1 MGSTHR
7 TSQRSAAAL
16 RREVARSVDA
26 PVSLL
31 PHFADLFRGMPNLGS
46 QPRRIISMLERAG
59 IDPRSHI
66 LDLACGKGTLVIKLA
81 GRLRCRVTG
90 VDGCAPF
97 IDEAAQS
104 ACLAGIPHLATFVL
118 SDVSAFISR
127 AKRMRKQFDAALM
140 MGLWPLP
147 VARRALRPLVRSRGI
162 YVIDDVFRDE
172 RLTTQQPEFADIP
185 TRTESLAILEQEG
198 DRVIEVDVLA
208 PSRLRALNDSLYR
221 PLASNAKRIARE
233 SPRLRPALATFLEN
247 QRHANSLL
255 GRELRP
261 AVWIVRRA

>member
-16 RREVARSVDA
+16 RREVARSVDSPA
-26 PVSLL
+26 TLL
-31 PHFADLFRGMPNLGS
+31 PHFADLFHGIPNLGS
-46 QPRRIISMLERAG
+46 QPRRIATMLERAG
-59 IDPRSHI
+59 IGPRSRI
-66 LDLACGKGTLVIKLA
+66 LDLACGKGTLAITLA
-81 GRLRCRVTG
+81 RRFGCHITA
-90 VDGCAPF
+90 VDGCTPF
-97 IDEAAQS
+97 IEEALRAADHAEVS
-104 ACLAGIPHLATFVL
+104 DLTTFIE
-118 SDVSAFISR
+118 SDLRRFVSR

-140 MGLWPLP
+140 MGLWALP
-147 VARRALRPLVRSRGI
+147 DARRALRPLVRSRGI

-185 TRTESLAILEQEG
+185 TRTESLAILEQDG

>member
-26 PVSLL
+26 PATLL
-31 PHFADLFRGMPNLGS
+31 PHFAELFRGMPNLGS
-46 QPRRIISMLERAG
+46 QPRRVATMLDRAG
-59 IDPRSHI
+59 IGPRSRI
-66 LDLACGKGTLVIKLA
+66 LDLACGKGTLAITFA
-81 GRLRCRVTG
+81 RRFGCHITA
-90 VDGCAPF
+90 VDGCTPF
-97 IDEAAQS
+97 IEEALRAADHAEVS
-104 ACLAGIPHLATFVL
+104 DLTTFIE
-118 SDVSAFISR
+118 SDLRRFVSR
-127 AKRMRKQFDAALM
+127 ANRPRARFDAALM
-140 MGLWPLP
+140 MGLWALP
-147 VARRALRPLVRSRGI
+147 DARRALRPLVRSRGI

-221 PLASNAKRIARE
+221 PLAANARRLAKAH
-233 SPRLRPALATFLEN
+233 PRLRPALATFLAN
-247 QRHANSLL
+247 QRDANQLL

-261 AVWIVRRA
+261 AVWIVRRP